1 MNLPK
6 FKIKEKNQELNS
18 ENNTDKE
25 QKTKDYGVT
34 MAHFRRSLIS
44 GAIVGAIV
52 VLIAVVSTAMPY
64 AITIDGDAICYVR
77 NKEKAGKVTK
87 QIIQDYLPE
96 GTTLQA
102 VEMEGD
108 FKVESVSLSKVFTAD
123 CVSVDEATKLVKSKL
138 ENPDEFGA
146 TEEGKS
152 VKAVSGANKA
162 VDDLIVKAE
171 ASDGGEADVKAAK
184 EEKAEPAEAKA
195 EDAGDTAKTDAKED
209 AKSDK
214 NKDGA
219 EDEETVDKSDL
230 EGEDPAIALL
240 STAMVTEE
248 YEAEVEYIKDDTM
261 LAGDSEV
268 VSEGKKGIHDVLRQ
282 YRTVNGEIVNTT
294 DLQTE
299 TVKEAEPKVVKKG
312 TLGLPDGEDWK
323 TFEGD
328 PIFND
333 GEALTKTALNY
344 LGAPYKYG
352 GYSLTTG
359 IDCVQFIRQMYAKY
373 GIKLPNGKNALKH
386 VGTAVAFKNA
396 QPGDIICYSNHY
408 ALYLGDN
415 KIVHAT
421 SKGGVK
427 VRNNAQFRKIV
438 TVRRIPRN

>member
-6 FKIKEKNQELNS
+6 LNIKEKNKELNKES
-18 ENNTDKE
+18 NTDKE

-77 NKEKAGKVTK
+77 NKEKAGKVTQK
-87 QIIQDYLPE
+87 IIQDYLPE

-108 FKVESVSLSKVFTAD
+108 FTVDSVSLSKVFTVD
-123 CVSVDEATKLVKSKL
+123 CVSVDEATKIVKSKL

-162 VDDLIVKAE
+162 VDDLVLKAE
-171 ASDGGEADVKAAK
+171 ASDGSEAEVKPVT
-184 EEKAEPAEAKA
+184 EEKVEPADAKA
-195 EDAGDTAKTDAKED
+195 EDKASED
-209 AKSDK
+209 ANKEEVKSEEKTED
-214 NKDGA
+214 A
-219 EDEETVDKSDL
+219 DEETVDKTDHV
-230 EGEDPAIALL
+230 GEDPAIALL

-248 YEAEVEYIKDDTM
+248 YDAEVEYIKDDTM

-268 VSEGKKGIHDVLRQ
+268 VSEGKKGVHDVLRQ
-282 YRTVNGEIVNTT
+282 YRTVNGEIVETT

-386 VGTAVAFKNA
+386 VGTAVSFANA

>member
-6 FKIKEKNQELNS
+6 LNIKEKNKELNKES
-18 ENNTDKE
+18 NTDKE

-77 NKEKAGKVTK
+77 NKEKAGKVTQK
-87 QIIQDYLPE
+87 IIQDYLPE

-108 FKVESVSLSKVFTAD
+108 FTVDSVSLSKVFTVD
-123 CVSVDEATKLVKSKL
+123 CVSVDEATKIVKSKL

-162 VDDLIVKAE
+162 VDDLVVKAE
-171 ASDGGEADVKAAK
+171 ASDGSEAEVKPVT
-184 EEKAEPAEAKA
+184 EEKVEPADAKA
-195 EDAGDTAKTDAKED
+195 EDKASED
-209 AKSDK
+209 ANKEEVKSEEKTED
-214 NKDGA
+214 A
-219 EDEETVDKSDL
+219 DEETVDKSDL
-230 EGEDPAIALL
+230 VGEDPAIALL

-248 YEAEVEYIKDDTM
+248 YDAEVEYIKDDTM

-268 VSEGKKGIHDVLRQ
+268 VSEGKTGVRDVLRQ
-282 YRTVNGEIVNTT
+282 YRTVNGEIVETT

-386 VGTAVAFKNA
+386 VGTEVSFANA

>member
-1 MNLPK
+1 MDLTK
-6 FKIKEKNQELNS
+6 LKIKRNNQDLNKEK
-18 ENNTDKE
+18 NTDKE

-108 FKVESVSLSKVFTAD
+108 FKVESVSLSKMFTAD
-123 CVSVDEATKLVKSKL
+123 CVSVDEATKIVKSKL

-152 VKAVSGANKA
+152 VSAVSGANKA
-162 VDDLIVKAE
+162 VDDLVVKAE
-171 ASDGGEADVKAAK
+171 ATDGSDAEVKPATEETTEPAAK
-184 EEKAEPAEAKA
+184 PEEEAN
-195 EDAGDTAKTDAKED
+195 KEE
-209 AKSDK
+209 AKSDEK
-214 NKDGA
+214 K
-219 EDEETVDKSDL
+219 DEETVDKSDL

-240 STAMVTEE
+240 STATVTEE
-248 YEAEVEYIKDDTM
+248 YDAEIEYIKDDTM

-268 VSEGKKGIHDVLRQ
+268 VSEGKKGVHDVLRQ
-282 YRTVNGEIVNTT
+282 YRTVNGEIVQTT

-386 VGTAVAFKNA
+386 VGTAVSFANA

>member
-1 MNLPK
+1 MDLSK
-6 FKIKEKNQELNS
+6 LKIKGKNQDLNK
-18 ENNTDKE
+18 EKNTDKE

-108 FKVESVSLSKVFTAD
+108 FKVESVSLSKMFTAD
-123 CVSVDEATKLVKSKL
+123 CVSVDEATKIVKSKL

-162 VDDLIVKAE
+162 VDDLVVKAE
-171 ASDGGEADVKAAK
+171 ATDGSGAEVKPAT
-184 EEKAEPAEAKA
+184 EETAEPAAKPEEEA
-195 EDAGDTAKTDAKED
+195 TKEE
-209 AKSDK
+209 AKSDEK
-214 NKDGA
+214 K
-219 EDEETVDKSDL
+219 DEETVDKSDL

-240 STAMVTEE
+240 STATVTEE
-248 YEAEVEYIKDDTM
+248 YDAEIEYIKDDTM

-268 VSEGKKGIHDVLRQ
+268 VSEGKKGVHDVLRQ
-282 YRTVNGEIVNTT
+282 YRTVNGEIVQTT

-312 TLGLPDGEDWK
+312 TLGLPDGEDWQ
-323 TFEGD
+323 TYEGD

-386 VGTAVAFKNA
+386 VGTAVSFKNA

>member
-1 MNLPK
+1 
-6 FKIKEKNQELNS
+6 
-18 ENNTDKE
+18 
-25 QKTKDYGVT
+25 
-34 MAHFRRSLIS
+34 
-44 GAIVGAIV
+44 
-52 VLIAVVSTAMPY
+52 
-64 AITIDGDAICYVR
+64 
-77 NKEKAGKVTK
+77 
-87 QIIQDYLPE
+87 
-96 GTTLQA
+96 
-102 VEMEGD
+102 MEGD
-108 FKVESVSLSKVFTAD
+108 FTVESVSLSKALTVD
-123 CVSVDEATKLVKSKL
+123 CVSVDEATKIVKSKL

-162 VDDLIVKAE
+162 VDDLVVKAE
-171 ASDGGEADVKAAK
+171 ATDGSGAEVKPAT
-184 EEKAEPAEAKA
+184 EETAEPAAKPEEEA
-195 EDAGDTAKTDAKED
+195 TKEE
-209 AKSDK
+209 AKSDEK
-214 NKDGA
+214 K
-219 EDEETVDKSDL
+219 DEETVDKSDL

-240 STAMVTEE
+240 STATVTEE
-248 YEAEVEYIKDDTM
+248 YDAEIEYIKDDTM

-268 VSEGKKGIHDVLRQ
+268 VSEGKKGVHDVLRQ
-282 YRTVNGEIVNTT
+282 YRTVNGEIVQTT

-312 TLGLPDGEDWK
+312 TLGLPDGEDWQ
-323 TFEGD
+323 TYEGD

-386 VGTAVAFKNA
+386 VGTAVSFKNA

>member
-1 MNLPK
+1 MDLTK
-6 FKIKEKNQELNS
+6 LKIKRNNQDLNKEK
-18 ENNTDKE
+18 NTDKE

-108 FKVESVSLSKVFTAD
+108 FTVESVSLSKALTVD
-123 CVSVDEATKLVKSKL
+123 CVSVDEATKIVKSKL

-162 VDDLIVKAE
+162 VDDLVVKAE
-171 ASDGGEADVKAAK
+171 ATDGSGAEVKPAT
-184 EEKAEPAEAKA
+184 EETAEPAAKPEEEA
-195 EDAGDTAKTDAKED
+195 TKEE
-209 AKSDK
+209 AKSDEK
-214 NKDGA
+214 K
-219 EDEETVDKSDL
+219 DEETVDKSDL

-240 STAMVTEE
+240 STATVTEE
-248 YEAEVEYIKDDTM
+248 YDAEIEYIKDDTM

-268 VSEGKKGIHDVLRQ
+268 VSEGKKGVHDVLRQ
-282 YRTVNGEIVNTT
+282 YRTVNGEIVQTT

-312 TLGLPDGEDWK
+312 TLGLPDGEDWQ
-323 TFEGD
+323 TYEGD

-386 VGTAVAFKNA
+386 VGTAVSFKNA

>member
-1 MNLPK
+1 MDLTK
-6 FKIKEKNQELNS
+6 LKIKRNNQDLNKEK
-18 ENNTDKE
+18 NTDKE

-108 FKVESVSLSKVFTAD
+108 FTVESVSLSKALTVD
-123 CVSVDEATKLVKSKL
+123 CVSVDEATKIVKSKL

-162 VDDLIVKAE
+162 VDDLVVKAE
-171 ASDGGEADVKAAK
+171 ATDGSGAEVKPAT
-184 EEKAEPAEAKA
+184 EETAEPAAKPEEEA
-195 EDAGDTAKTDAKED
+195 TKEE
-209 AKSDK
+209 AKSDEK
-214 NKDGA
+214 K
-219 EDEETVDKSDL
+219 DEETVDKSDL

-240 STAMVTEE
+240 STATVTEE
-248 YEAEVEYIKDDTM
+248 YDAEIEYIKDDTM

-268 VSEGKKGIHDVLRQ
+268 VAEGKKGVHDELRQ
-282 YRTVNGEIVNTT
+282 YRTVNGEIVQTT

-312 TLGLPDGEDWK
+312 TLGLPDGEDWQ
-323 TFEGD
+323 TYEGD

-386 VGTAVAFKNA
+386 VGTAVSFKNA